1 LATAIRRPVPHDEH
15 LSLVEHLDELR
26 SRLIVCVL
34 ALVLCFGFTFWQNE
48 KILKIVNAPL
58 EETQNLDGQQRSND
72 PLEQN
77 ARFQIQSGESF
88 AAQARAFAEQ
98 RALFSRLAI
107 DPDLSTAERRA
118 YSLAASTAAAAERSA
133 RVAAEAV
140 PTNRE
145 RKPVTLGVAEP
156 FTTTMSVAFY
166 AALLLSLPLILYQ
179 AYAFVIPA
187 FEPGE
192 RKIAVPLLLMVPFL
206 FVGGVLFG
214 YFVVLPRAVDF
225 LQNFN
230 DDDFDILIQAR
241 DYYKFSI
248 MFLAAIGVL
257 FQIPV
262 GVLIV
267 TRLGIVT
274 PRQLQSNIGY
284 VLLGVA
290 VLAAVATPTP
300 DPVTMTLAMLPLMVL
315 FELSILVAAWI
326 NRVSPPGSLWG
337 DDDEDDEEDDEDV
350 ALAPHER
357 TDED

>member
-1 LATAIRRPVPHDEH
+1 MATALRRPVPHDEH

-26 SRLIVCVL
+26 GRLIVCVA
-34 ALVLCFGFTFWQNE
+34 ALVACFAFTFWQNE
-48 KILKIVNAPL
+48 AVLDIVNKPL
-58 EETQNLDGQQRSND
+58 EETQNLDGKERSGD

-77 ARFQIQSGESF
+77 ARFQIKTAE
-88 AAQARAFAEQ
+88 AARANQLAARNQ
-98 RALFSRLAI
+98 RLAI
-107 DPDLSTAERRA
+107 EAQLAAGDLSRPVRTALESARDGW
-118 YSLAASTAAAAERSA
+118 LAAERANA
-133 RVAAEAV
+133 REAEAI

-145 RKPVTLGVAEP
+145 RQPVTLGVAEP

-166 AALLLSLPLILYQ
+166 AALLLALPLLLYQ

-187 FEPGE
+187 FAPGE
-192 RKIAVPLLLMVPFL
+192 RRVAIPLLLMVPVLFL
-206 FVGGVLFG
+206 AGVAFG

-230 DDDFDILIQAR
+230 DDDFDILVQAR
-241 DYYKFSI
+241 DYYKFAI
-248 MFLAAIGVL
+248 MFVAAIGLL

-262 GVLIV
+262 GVLAV

-274 PRQLQSNIGY
+274 PRQLQSNAGY
-284 VLLGVA
+284 VLLGIA

-300 DPVTMTLAMLPLMVL
+300 DPVTMIFAMVPLFVL
-315 FELSILVAAWI
+315 FELSILLSAWI

-337 DDDEDDEEDDEDV
+337 DDDDYDEDV
-350 ALAPHER
+350 GEHDAGPPDQ